1 MDSKPMDSKTT
12 DSKTD
17 KEIPENFRSV
27 VKDFTNDLSL
37 TFPEYVYLWE
47 KWAGDDLTD
56 EETIELF
63 AYCTSFYPER
73 FFDILYQND
82 EIFQKDSEVNTFFL
96 PEVDF
101 KILFNCPDVSEKTK
115 QSIWKYLQLLLFT
128 IVQKVDNK
136 NMFGDTMNIFD
147 GIDEEHLQEKLQE
160 TMSGISDFFSK
171 MGMEGNG
178 SGGEGE
184 GEGKEFSANAT
195 ENGENGE
202 PRNFTPP
209 DFTNMPNPENMHEH
223 LRSLFDGKIGKL
235 AKEMAEEI
243 TNDIGGIFGEN
254 GQNDINSVQDILKTL
269 LKNPKKMMDLMKNV
283 GDKLN
288 RKMQSGDIS
297 QEELMKEASEIFSK
311 MKAEG
316 NGEDFN
322 EMLKKMMKQMG
333 GMGGMGGKNMRVD
346 TNAME
351 QMFKKQ
357 ANKET
362 MRNKLL
368 KKMEAK
374 RQAQSLENIV
384 LSAQHAQ
391 AQAQYLEKDVDE
403 IMSDMN
409 LAGNDTVE
417 TKPTNGG
424 SGASKK
430 KKKANKKK

>member
-1 MDSKPMDSKTT
+1 MNYETT
-12 DSKTD
+12 DSKTEKD
-17 KEIPENFRSV
+17 IPENFRSV

-37 TFPEYVYLWE
+37 TFPEYVYLWQ
-47 KWAGDDLTD
+47 KWAGDDLT
-56 EETIELF
+56 EEEVIDLF
-63 AYCTSFYPER
+63 AYCTAFYPER

-82 EIFQKDSEVNTFFL
+82 EIFLKESEVNTFFL
-96 PEVDF
+96 PNVDF
-101 KILFNCPDVSEKTK
+101 KILFNCDGVTDKTK

-128 IVQKVDNK
+128 IVQKIDNK
-136 NMFGDTMNIFD
+136 NVFGETMNIFD

-160 TMSGISDFFSK
+160 TMSGISEFFSK
-171 MGMEGNG
+171 MAEETTEPFTNTCD
-178 SGGEGE
+178 SDNTT
-184 GEGKEFSANAT
+184 SNAN
-195 ENGENGE
+195 ENEESRNF
-202 PRNFTPP
+202 NFTPP
-209 DFTNMPNPENMHEH
+209 DFSNMPNPENMHEH
-223 LRSLFDGKIGKL
+223 LKSLFDGKIGKL

-254 GQNDINSVQDILKTL
+254 GQNDINSVQDVLKTL

-297 QEELMKEASEIFSK
+297 QEELMKEASEIFNK
-311 MKAEG
+311 MKADG
-316 NGEDFN
+316 NGADFN
-322 EMLKKMMKQMG
+322 EMMKKMMKQMG
-333 GMGGMGGKNMRVD
+333 GMGGMGAMGGGKNMRVD

-357 ANKET
+357 ATKET

-374 RQAQSLENIV
+374 RQAQSLENLV

-391 AQAQYLEKDVDE
+391 AQAQYLEKGVDE
-403 IMSDMN
+403 IMNEMN
-409 LAGNDTVE
+409 LVGNDKGE
-417 TKPTNGG
+417 IKPANGG
-424 SGASKK
+424 VASKK

>member
-1 MDSKPMDSKTT
+1 MDSKTT
-12 DSKTD
+12 DSKID
-17 KEIPENFRSV
+17 KDIPENFRSV

-37 TFPEYVYLWE
+37 TFPEYIHLWE
-47 KWAGDDLTD
+47 KWSGDDLT
-56 EETIELF
+56 ENEVIELF

-82 EIFQKDSEVNTFFL
+82 EIFQKESEVNTFFL
-96 PEVDF
+96 PNADF
-101 KILFNCPDVSEKTK
+101 KLLFNCDGVSDKTK

-136 NMFGDTMNIFD
+136 NMFGETMNIFD

-160 TMSGISDFFSK
+160 TMGGISEFFSK
-171 MGMEGNG
+171 MGMGMGE
-178 SGGEGE
+178 SEATGGEGE
-184 GEGKEFSANAT
+184 ESSANAT

-202 PRNFTPP
+202 PRNFNFTPP

-223 LRSLFDGKIGKL
+223 LKSLFDGKIGKL

-254 GQNDINSVQDILKTL
+254 GQNDINSVQDVLKTL

-297 QEELMKEASEIFSK
+297 QEELMKEASEIFNK

-322 EMLKKMMKQMG
+322 EMIKKMMKQMG
-333 GMGGMGGKNMRVD
+333 GMGGMGGKNVRVD

-351 QMFKKQ
+351 NMFKKQ
-357 ANKET
+357 AAKES
-362 MRNKLL
+362 MRAKLL
-368 KKMEAK
+368 RKMEAK
-374 RQAQSLENIV
+374 RQAQSLENLV
-384 LSAQHAQ
+384 LSAQQAQ
-391 AQAQYLEKDVDE
+391 AQAQYLEKDVDK
-403 IMSDMN
+403 IMSEMN
-409 LAGNDTVE
+409 LDADNSGVV
-417 TKPTNGG
+417 KPTNGG
-424 SGASKK
+424 GASKK